1 MAEVSYRR
9 YDVSATQR
17 FVDTEGRLTQK
28 GFELMKAVAAIVSA
42 VTIQDGEITTEML
55 EAEVIRVSTLIADEI
70 IVTSKVAP
78 NAISELTALFQV
90 GSAGPSTPVILEGT
104 VPISSSTGNTG
115 LLLTFTS
122 FMDRPTSDPAN
133 FGYWSMQLN
142 RNGVEI
148 GSTPQLYYDDNFSYQ
163 PVASFVDEEPGEN
176 PYYSVTKTLHDGL
189 GNFEI
194 NGGVLNVG
202 LLKR

>member
-55 EAEVIRVSTLIADEI
+55 EAEVIRVSTLIADEVI
-70 IVTSKVAP
+70 ITSKVAP
-78 NAISELTALFQV
+78 NAISEITALLQV
-90 GSAGPSTPVILEGT
+90 GTTGPSGGTVLSGT
-104 VPISSSTGNTG
+104 VPITTTGNTG
-115 LLLTFTS
+115 LLLTFTG
-122 FMDRPTSDPAN
+122 FMDLPTPDPGN
-133 FGYWSMQLN
+133 FGYWRLHLQ
-142 RNGVEI
+142 RNGVTI
-148 GSTPQLYYDDNFSYQ
+148 DSTPLLYYDDNFSYQ
-163 PVASFVDEEPGEN
+163 PVASFVDESPGTD
-176 PYYSVTKTLHDGL
+176 PVYSVVTSLASGL
-189 GNFEI
+189 GNFVI
-194 NGGVLNVG
+194 SGSVLNVG